1 MRLWKQCSI
10 FAIVA
15 FASTSTVFVSA
26 SAHGGSD
33 LEPEPLSKPVILRS
47 DDNLAPLEKA
57 TSEYRRLS
65 TYSVTL
71 FPDVDYRDHFK
82 TIGRDLKA
90 DKTTAFK
97 WFEYAECYYATN
109 ISNDWVSL
117 FSDKPNP

>member
-1 MRLWKQCSI
+1 MRLWNQFFI
-10 FAIVA
+10 FAVA
-15 FASTSTVFVSA
+15 VFGSA
-26 SAHGGSD
+26 SSATYF
-33 LEPEPLSKPVILRS
+33 EPEPLSKPVILRS

-57 TSEYRRLS
+57 TSKYGRS
-65 TYSVTL
+65 NTYFVTL

-82 TIGRDLKA
+82 TIGRELKA

-117 FSDKPNP
+117 FSDNPNP